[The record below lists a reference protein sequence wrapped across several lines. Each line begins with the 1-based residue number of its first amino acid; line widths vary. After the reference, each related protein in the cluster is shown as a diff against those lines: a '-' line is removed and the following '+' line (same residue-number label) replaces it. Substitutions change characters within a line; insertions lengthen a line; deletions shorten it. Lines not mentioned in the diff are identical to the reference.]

1 MVTFMRNKTAM
12 SDNLKMIE
20 DKLKEYDVKKLSKS
34 GNLKKRNL
42 YQEFE
47 RDYFNRFHT
56 LIQRRR
62 Y

>member
-34 GNLKKRNL
+34 GNLKKKEIFIGIL
-42 YQEFE
+42 KEIISIDF
-47 RDYFNRFHT
+47 T
-56 LIQRRR
+56 S
-62 Y
+62 

>member
-34 GNLKKRNL
+34 GNLKKKKSL
-42 YQEFE
+42 SGF
-47 RDYFNRFHT
+47 
-56 LIQRRR
+56 
-62 Y
+62 